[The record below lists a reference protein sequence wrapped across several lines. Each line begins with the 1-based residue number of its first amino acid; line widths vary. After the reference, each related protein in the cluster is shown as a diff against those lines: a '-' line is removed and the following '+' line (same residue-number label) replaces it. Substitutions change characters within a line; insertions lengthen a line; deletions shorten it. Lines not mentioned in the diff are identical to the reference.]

1 MGCVRKKRWLLP
13 FKEGDRMP
21 AARPSQASVSNAV
34 SAVVALGLQPKS
46 ILVGPDGSFRVE
58 IAALAD
64 TGGLDPMTEG
74 GDNPEPLSWE
84 DAA

>member
-1 MGCVRKKRWLLP
+1 
-13 FKEGDRMP
+13 MP
-21 AARPSQASVSNAV
+21 AARPSQASVSNAA
-34 SAVVALGLQPKS
+34 SAVVALGLQPSS

-58 IAALAD
+58 IAGVAD
-64 TGGLDPMTEG
+64 TGGLDPVAEG